1 MKIQARYSGSTTAKI
16 VDVVV
21 QLNGQCLYTYG
32 FMVAESTYSTRCFSG
47 GFKGMDINVRY
58 IPSDP
63 RLSFA
68 TAAVITWPIYLIGTV
83 IVVISSSCAC
93 AYGFAKLFRSAP
105 LYDVKS
111 NSIRRRSS
119 VEYKDCLKHIG
130 VPFLVITMVSISA
143 AMVVFIVLG
152 VLMVVPA
159 QGRPRLEDAPRH
171 NSNGPEYDPE
181 DPFAVEDEY
190 DPEDPFAGEDN
201 RAAVAELYN
210 NATATDENARR
221 NGPMISM
228 KRFHNEIKDFLLG
241 RFAYNKDALLDLCC
255 GRGGDIH
262 KWIKNKVKF
271 VKALDLSDVSLADA
285 KTRYAEVARTK
296 KIKTKVEFVHTSS
309 LGTSKWKDDKEYDV
323 ITCMFAMHYISD
335 REDTMRTFL
344 HNVAINLK
352 PGGIFMGT
360 IASGTRVMHML
371 GVEEGLHTG
380 VLKLYKMWSKD
391 QEVAVTTSPFG
402 MRYVCSITDTVT
414 SGNSPEYLTF
424 IKPVEDI
431 LAEYGIFPVTHYGCQ
446 ELDHCFDIED
456 DDKTLKHFCPP
467 ANFPKE
473 IREVSSMFGAFVFRK
488 KP

>member
-1 MKIQARYSGSTTAKI
+1 
-16 VDVVV
+16 
-21 QLNGQCLYTYG
+21 
-32 FMVAESTYSTRCFSG
+32 MV
-47 GFKGMDINVRY
+47 
-58 IPSDP
+58 
-63 RLSFA
+63 
-68 TAAVITWPIYLIGTV
+68 
-83 IVVISSSCAC
+83 
-93 AYGFAKLFRSAP
+93 
-105 LYDVKS
+105 
-111 NSIRRRSS
+111 
-119 VEYKDCLKHIG
+119 
-130 VPFLVITMVSISA
+130 LVS
-143 AMVVFIVLG
+143 IVLG
-152 VLMVVPA
+152 VLMVPA
-159 QGRPRLEDAPRH
+159 QGRPQLEDAPCTAPRH
-171 NSNGPEYDPE
+171 NINRP
-181 DPFAVEDEY
+181 EY
-190 DPEDPFAGEDN
+190 DPEDPFAGEDEYDPEYPFAGEDN
-201 RAAVAELYN
+201 RVAVAEDPFAGEDNRVAVAELYN

-221 NGPMISM
+221 NGSMISM

-241 RFAYNKDALLDLCC
+241 RFAYNRDALLDLCC

-360 IASGTRVMHML
+360 IASGTRVMQML
-371 GVEEGLHTG
+371 GVEERLQTG

-391 QEVAVTTSPFG
+391 QEEEVAITTSRPFG
-402 MRYVCSITDTVT
+402 MRYLCSITDTVT

-456 DDKTLKHFCPP
+456 DDRTLKHFCPP
-467 ANFPKE
+467 ANFSKE

-488 KP
+488 KKP